1 MYNKTIIKIL
11 CEVSLLS
18 TETSSKNC
26 FVPQE
31 ELDRQKEYSALVAS
45 VLSARFEKKPLA
57 FVHTYGC
64 QGNVSDGERIKGLL
78 EQSGYGFTEDIEEA
92 DLILYNTCAVREHA
106 EDRIYGNVGAIKR
119 LKKANPNLIIA
130 LCGCMMQQQRVAEK
144 IKKSYPFVNL
154 VFGTHVIHKVPELL
168 YKVLCTGKRVFS
180 CDESDGVIAEPLP
193 VRRDGTIKGW
203 LPIMYGCN
211 NFCSYC
217 IVPYVRGRERS
228 RKPESIIAEAKELIA
243 LGCKDITLLG
253 QNVNSY
259 GKSLDCDINFSKLL
273 QQINDLEG
281 DFIIRFMTSHP
292 KDCTKELLDTMAR
305 CDKVAK
311 HLHLPFQSGN
321 NRVLKQMNR
330 GYTREQYLELA
341 HYARKVMPGLSM
353 TSDVIVGFP
362 GETYEEFKE
371 TLTLIDEVQFTSLYT
386 FIFSSRPG
394 TKAASMPDPV
404 SRDEKGVWFRE
415 LTDLQEKIAGE
426 RTAKMK
432 GETYTVLCEGYAKEG
447 ILNGRTQGNI
457 MIEFPEVEGKDV
469 LGKFCKVKVTEPLT
483 WIVRGEL
490 AE

>member
-1 MYNKTIIKIL
+1 MNGNGQSGSYK
-11 CEVSLLS
+11 
-18 TETSSKNC
+18 
-26 FVPQE
+26 VPE
-31 ELDRQKEYSALVAS
+31 KELEKQKEYTALVGS
-45 VLSARFEKKPLA
+45 VISTRFSDRPLA

-64 QGNVSDGERIKGLL
+64 QGNVSDGERIKGIL
-78 EQSGYGFTEDIEEA
+78 ETLGYGFTDDIEEA
-92 DLILYNTCAVREHA
+92 DLILYNTCAIREHA
-106 EDRIYGNVGAIKR
+106 EDRIYGNVGAIKK
-119 LKKANPNLIIA
+119 LKKENPNLIIA
-130 LCGCMMQQQRVAEK
+130 LCGCMMQQKRVADK
-144 IKKSYPFVNL
+144 IKKSYPYVDL
-154 VFGTHVIHKVPELL
+154 VFGTHVIHRLPELI
-168 YKVLCTGKRVFS
+168 YRVLCTGKRVFE
-180 CDESDGVIAEPLP
+180 CPDSDGVIAENLP
-193 VRRDGTIKGW
+193 VHRDGVIKGW

-228 RKPESIIAEAKELIA
+228 REPQDVIAEAKELIA

-259 GKSLDCDINFSKLL
+259 GKNLDCDINFAKLL
-273 QQINDLEG
+273 RMINDLEG

-292 KDCTKELLDTMAR
+292 KDCTKELLDTMAQ

-321 NRVLKQMNR
+321 NRVLKEMNR
-330 GYTREQYLELA
+330 RYTREQYLELA

-362 GETYEEFKE
+362 GETYEEFKD
-371 TLTLIDEVQFTSLYT
+371 TLTLIDEVKFTSLYT

-394 TKAASMPDPV
+394 TKAAEMDDPV
-404 SRDEKGVWFRE
+404 SREEKGRWFKE

-432 GETYTVLCEGYAKEG
+432 DGIFDVLCEGYAREG
-447 ILNGRTQGNI
+447 ILNGRTEGNI
-457 MIEFPEVEGKDV
+457 MIEFPEVEGRNV
-469 LGKFCKVKVTEPLT
+469 IGQFCQVKVTEPLT

-490 AE
+490 I

>member
-1 MYNKTIIKIL
+1 MSTVKPSESYFVSAEELEKQKEYTAL
-11 CEVSLLS
+11 AASLLS
-18 TETSSKNC
+18 
-26 FVPQE
+26 VQ
-31 ELDRQKEYSALVAS
+31 LDR
-45 VLSARFEKKPLA
+45 RPLA

-64 QGNVSDGERIKGLL
+64 QGNVSDGERIKGILA
-78 EQSGYGFTEDIEEA
+78 EIGYDFTDKEENA
-92 DLILYNTCAVREHA
+92 DLILYNTCAIREHA
-106 EDRIYGNVGAIKR
+106 EDRIYGNVGAIKK
-119 LKKANPNLIIA
+119 LKKSNPNLIIA

-154 VFGTHVIHKVPELL
+154 VFGTHVIHKLPELIYQHL
-168 YKVLCTGKRVFS
+168 RTGKRVFS
-180 CDESDGVIAEPLP
+180 CDDSDGVIAENLP
-193 VRRDGTIKGW
+193 VRRDGNIKGW

-228 RKPESIIAEAKELIA
+228 RRPEDVIAEAKELIA

-321 NRVLKQMNR
+321 NRVLKEMNR

-341 HYARKVMPGLSM
+341 HYARQVMPGLSM

-362 GETYEEFKE
+362 GETYEELKD
-371 TLTLIDEVQFTSLYT
+371 TLTLIDEVKFTSLYT

-404 SRDEKGVWFRE
+404 SREEKGKWFKE

-426 RTAKMK
+426 RTANMK
-432 GETYTVLCEGYAKEG
+432 GKIYTVLCEGYAKEG
-447 ILNGRTQGNI
+447 VLNGRTQGNI
-457 MIEFPEVEGKDV
+457 MIEFPEVEGKD
-469 LGKFCKVKVTEPLT
+469 LIGRFCKVKVTDPLT